1 MSSYELFTPEY
12 DILLSARNISAQ
24 ADMPAEVYRESLIML
39 AEHYQRLVRETH
51 RLITRSDRA
60 ERELTRLNTQLH
72 QLAVELE
79 YKATHD
85 PLTDVFNRSAIIDLV
100 DHALEQDQAALI
112 VLDIDHFKQVNDAY
126 GHPTGDAVICAL
138 IARIRDVLQGKGSI
152 GRVGG
157 EEFTIL
163 LDGYTLMAAVDVAE
177 HIHASLNYA
186 ALEALPQ
193 QKVTAS
199 FGVSWAPPHTGFDT
213 LYSTADTALYQA
225 KHQGRNRVEYM
236 PIDAVS

>member
-1 MSSYELFTPEY
+1 MSHYELFTPEY
-12 DILLSARNISAQ
+12 DILLSVRNVAAQ
-24 ADMPAEVYRESLIML
+24 PDMPAEVYRESLIML

-60 ERELTRLNTQLH
+60 ERELTRLNSQLH

-138 IARIRDVLQGKGSI
+138 IARIREVLQGKGSI

-163 LDGYTLMAAVDVAE
+163 LDGHTLMAAVDIAAQ
-177 HIHASLNYA
+177 IHVSLNHTI
-186 ALEALPQ
+186 LEALPQ
-193 QKVTAS
+193 HHVTAS
-199 FGVSWAPPHTGFDT
+199 FGVSWAPRHTRFDT
-213 LYSTADTALYQA
+213 LYGSADTALYQA
-225 KHQGRNRVEYM
+225 KHRGRNRVEYI
-236 PIDAVS
+236 PIDITG